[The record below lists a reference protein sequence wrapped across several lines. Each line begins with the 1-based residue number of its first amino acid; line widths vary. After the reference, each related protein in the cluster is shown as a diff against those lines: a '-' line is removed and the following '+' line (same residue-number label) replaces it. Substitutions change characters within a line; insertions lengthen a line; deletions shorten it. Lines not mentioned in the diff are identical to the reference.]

1 MTEAVALK
9 PDLGRFGVFLPTRSI
24 TPDLAAKIESLGY
37 GAVWIGGSPDA
48 ELAWVDPALARTS
61 SLQLA
66 TGIVN
71 IWSAPAPAVADAFAR
86 IEGAHPGRFLLGIGV
101 GHRERTE
108 EYVKPYDALVSY
120 LDALDAAMVPTSRRV
135 LAALGPRVLGLAAE
149 RSAGAH
155 PYLTTP
161 EHTAKA
167 RELVGGSVF
176 LAPEHKVVAPASGR
190 YPHTTDPGEARAIG
204 RQTAER
210 YLALSN
216 YVNNLQRLGFTQD
229 DVRSPG
235 SDKLIDAVVAHGTP
249 EAIARRLGEHC
260 AAGADHVAIQVLGT
274 GNEEALLSALSELA
288 GPLGL
293 TPPN

>member
-24 TPDLAAKIESLGY
+24 TPELAAKIESLGY

-48 ELAWVDPALARTS
+48 DLSWVDPALEQTT

-71 IWSAPAPAVADAFAR
+71 IWSAPASTVAESYQR
-86 IEGAHPGRFLLGIGV
+86 IESAHPGRFLLGIGV
-101 GHRERTE
+101 GHREHTQ
-108 EYVKPYDALVSY
+108 EYVKPYDALVRY
-120 LDALDAAMVPTSRRV
+120 LDELDAAMVPTSRRV
-135 LAALGPRVLGLAAE
+135 LAALGPRVLRLAAE

-167 RELVGGSVF
+167 REQVGRSVF
-176 LAPEHKVVAPASGR
+176 LAPEHKVVL
-190 YPHTTDPGEARAIG
+190 TTDAEKARAVG
-204 RQTAER
+204 RETAEH
-210 YLALSN
+210 YLGLSN
-216 YVNNLQRLGFTQD
+216 YVNNWLRLGFTQD
-229 DVRSPG
+229 DVSKPG
-235 SDKLIDAVVAHGTP
+235 SDRLIDAVVAYGTP
-249 EAIARRLGEHC
+249 EAIAQRLNEHLE
-260 AAGADHVAIQVLGT
+260 AGADHVAIQVLG
-274 GNEEALLSALSELA
+274 GWNEDTLLPALTELA

-293 TPPN
+293 TATS